1 MKKLKLGFGFWLC
14 VISFGLAGLIIWGAI
29 ASQKSNEARNEAK
42 TSREIAL
49 ACTTDMAT
57 RFHIHPQLKITING
71 NDQTLPADI
80 GIKSSC
86 LNSINTHDATGML
99 HVESPVKKDFTF
111 GDFFAVWDKEFNQN
125 KILDYKTDD
134 THIITVSVN
143 GKLVDTYEN
152 TVLNDKDQIV
162 ISYQIK

>member
-1 MKKLKLGFGFWLC
+1 MKKLKLSFGFWLC
-14 VISFGLAGLIIWGAI
+14 VISFSIAGVIIWGVM
-29 ASQKSNEARNEAK
+29 ASEKSNEARNETK
-42 TSREIAL
+42 TSRDIAL
-49 ACTTDMAT
+49 TCTTDMAT

-71 NDQTLPADI
+71 SDQTIPANI
-80 GIKSSC
+80 GIKSFC
-86 LNSINTHDATGML
+86 MNSIHTHDTTGVL
-99 HVESPVKKDFTF
+99 HVESPVKKDFAL

-152 TVLNDKDQIV
+152 TVVNDKDQLV
-162 ISYQIK
+162 ISYQAK